1 MRILVVEDEVSVCQ
15 SLATA
20 LSTDGFEVDIAT
32 TGIQGLSL
40 ATSDGYSLILL
51 DIMLPGVDGLTICRE
66 LRANGNRVPIIFL
79 TARGELQH
87 KVAGLDAGADDYLAK
102 PFEVAELLARVRAK
116 LRRTAAPTTTLTV
129 GQITLD
135 QIARTVL
142 VKDQAVDLSPTEF
155 ALLEHLML
163 GKGRTVSRASIM
175 QKVWKQDFYDDKVI
189 DVYVSGLRKKLGTSG
204 KLILT
209 DRGVGIEFR
218 RLRTNAEVV
227 PGEDDPLGADPRN
240 SPSDCVRPRLTLGFG
255 AKQSAGAKIGCQ
267 ASVQSARE
275 GFTGFGTLVH
285 ESPNSMSKVASIR

>member
-209 DRGVGIEFR
+209 DRGVGYRIQE
-218 RLRTNAEVV
+218 A
-227 PGEDDPLGADPRN
+227 
-240 SPSDCVRPRLTLGFG
+240 
-255 AKQSAGAKIGCQ
+255 
-267 ASVQSARE
+267 
-275 GFTGFGTLVH
+275 
-285 ESPNSMSKVASIR
+285 PNKC